1 MNVDSALCTYVRTG
15 TTGSVSVMCEV
26 AVCYKTPKKCAAA
39 VTFQQLCPS
48 SFVFLIIFVMYLSFL
63 LAESTK
69 NLSRRA
75 VLKFW

>member
-1 MNVDSALCTYVRTG
+1 VRTG
-15 TTGSVSVMCEV
+15 ATGSVPVLCEV
-26 AVCYKTPKKCAAA
+26 AVRYKTPKKYVAA

-48 SFVFLIIFVMYLSFL
+48 SYVFLIMFGMDLSFL
-63 LAESTK
+63 VAESMK